1 MEQFKINRTLMIS
14 WCLVVFMLAV
24 TYIAEIFKGQRT
36 VEYVLVFLAVWCIP
50 VILCNL
56 WYRRDANSSRLCYG
70 IVYGYLISYA
80 FTLMTAHSFLAYVY
94 IFPLLSVVILYHD
107 GNLVAQLGIATI
119 LVNIVYII
127 KAAFDGLVNIGNS
140 NLVEIQVAS
149 LVTSFI
155 GCYLA
160 SKLFDELYQK
170 HLASMKHIQ
179 QVSLETIG
187 VIANTVDAKDSY
199 TEGHSRRV
207 AAYSYALAKKLGMS
221 EEEAQNIKTIG
232 LLHDIGKIGIPDS
245 VLHKP
250 GKLTDDEYSIMK
262 MHPTIGANILK
273 DITILDGLAVGAH
286 YHHERMD
293 GKGYPEGLKGEEI
306 PFIAR
311 IICVADCFDAM
322 NSNRIYRSRFSMDY
336 ILKELKN
343 NEGTQFDPKVAEA
356 MIALIHE
363 NALQGAEEKR
373 TSQSSDKED
382 VLKGSGVYLLDTI
395 ASKNAQHPN
404 DLMSVSTADWAKSFR
419 KYIETVL
426 LQQDGR
432 VFVIDVDDMNQINS
446 QYGYAKGDLVLK
458 TVYQTLYEDSEIK
471 TLMHSGGDEFIC
483 WIETSADDTEYI
495 AYLHVL
501 MQKIQTEIEQ
511 KTECRNVH
519 VSIGTSSS
527 SISGRDYDK
536 LIADSYKA
544 LYFAKKSGKNHID
557 VYDSGRRYSATPK
570 TAVEHDLNTIADIIS
585 NENDYKGAY
594 HTDYSGFEKIY
605 NLLRNISS
613 RYLDNVQLILFTVEF
628 DAREENV
635 TERDMAMNIL
645 ESAIIITLRKTD
657 VTTRYSSTQQLL
669 LLMNINDENMKMIT
683 DRIRNEFYRMYDKG
697 NVTLLTS
704 SKNVSM
710 EKLKY
715 RTNTEKHS

>member
-1 MEQFKINRTLMIS
+1 MAF
-14 WCLVVFMLAV
+14 
-24 TYIAEIFKGQRT
+24 
-36 VEYVLVFLAVWCIP
+36 WCIP

-56 WYRRDANSSRLCYG
+56 WYRRDANSNKLCYG
-70 IVYGYLISYA
+70 IVYGYLISYT
-80 FTLMTAHSFLAYVY
+80 FTLMTAHSYLAYVY

-127 KAAFDGLVNIGNS
+127 RAAFSGLLTVSNS
-140 NLVEIQVAS
+140 NLTEIQVAS

-160 SKLFDELYQK
+160 SRLFDELYQK
-170 HLASMKHIQ
+170 HLASVKHIQ

-273 DITILDGLAVGAH
+273 DITVLDGLLVGAH

-306 PFIAR
+306 PLIAR

-336 ILKELKN
+336 ILHELKN

-363 NALQGAEEKR
+363 NALQETAER
-373 TSQSSDKED
+373 STDKED
-382 VLKGSGVYLLDTI
+382 VLKGNGVYLLDTI
-395 ASKNAQHPN
+395 ASKNAQHLN
-404 DLMSVSTADWAKSFR
+404 DLMSILTADWAKSFR
-419 KYIETVL
+419 RYIEAKL
-426 LQQDGR
+426 LKQDGR
-432 VFVIDVDDMNQINS
+432 VFIMDVDDMNQINS

-458 TVYQTLYEDSEIK
+458 TICQTLYGESRIS
-471 TLMHSGGDEFIC
+471 TVMHSGGDEFVC
-483 WIETSADDTEYI
+483 WIEASLEDAEYST
-495 AYLHVL
+495 YLHAL
-501 MQKIQTEIEQ
+501 MQKIQTEIEH

-536 LIADSYKA
+536 LISDSYKA

-557 VYDSGRRYSATPK
+557 VYDSGRRNSVTPK

-683 DRIRNEFYRMYDKG
+683 DRIRKEFYRMYDKG

>member
-1 MEQFKINRTLMIS
+1 
-14 WCLVVFMLAV
+14 
-24 TYIAEIFKGQRT
+24 
-36 VEYVLVFLAVWCIP
+36 
-50 VILCNL
+50 
-56 WYRRDANSSRLCYG
+56 
-70 IVYGYLISYA
+70 
-80 FTLMTAHSFLAYVY
+80 
-94 IFPLLSVVILYHD
+94 
-107 GNLVAQLGIATI
+107 
-119 LVNIVYII
+119 
-127 KAAFDGLVNIGNS
+127 
-140 NLVEIQVAS
+140 
-149 LVTSFI
+149 
-155 GCYLA
+155 
-160 SKLFDELYQK
+160 
-170 HLASMKHIQ
+170 
-179 QVSLETIG
+179 
-187 VIANTVDAKDSY
+187 
-199 TEGHSRRV
+199 
-207 AAYSYALAKKLGMS
+207 
-221 EEEAQNIKTIG
+221 
-232 LLHDIGKIGIPDS
+232 
-245 VLHKP
+245 
-250 GKLTDDEYSIMK
+250 
-262 MHPTIGANILK
+262 
-273 DITILDGLAVGAH
+273 
-286 YHHERMD
+286 
-293 GKGYPEGLKGEEI
+293 
-306 PFIAR
+306 
-311 IICVADCFDAM
+311 
-322 NSNRIYRSRFSMDY
+322 
-336 ILKELKN
+336 
-343 NEGTQFDPKVAEA
+343 
-356 MIALIHE
+356 
-363 NALQGAEEKR
+363 
-373 TSQSSDKED
+373 
-382 VLKGSGVYLLDTI
+382 
-395 ASKNAQHPN
+395 
-404 DLMSVSTADWAKSFR
+404 
-419 KYIETVL
+419 
-426 LQQDGR
+426 
-432 VFVIDVDDMNQINS
+432 MNQINS

-458 TVYQTLYEDSEIK
+458 TVYQTLNEDSEIK

-483 WIETSADDTEYI
+483 WIEISSDDTECT
-495 AYLHVL
+495 AYLHAL
-501 MQKIQTEIEQ
+501 MQKIQSEIEQ

-557 VYDSGRRYSATPK
+557 VYDSGRRYSVTPK

-715 RTNTEKHS
+715 RTNAEKHS